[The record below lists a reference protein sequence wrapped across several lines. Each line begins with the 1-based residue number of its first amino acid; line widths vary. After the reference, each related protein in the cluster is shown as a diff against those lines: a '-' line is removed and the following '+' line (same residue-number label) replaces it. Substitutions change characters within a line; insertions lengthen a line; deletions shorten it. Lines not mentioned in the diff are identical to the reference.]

1 MILIL
6 LIVII
11 LKIVLKNI
19 LKMNNDRKEQIEKLN
34 EIYKFY
40 NEKEK
45 LVNLLISKFTILEID
60 EFIKNIKK

>member
-1 MILIL
+1 
-6 LIVII
+6 
-11 LKIVLKNI
+11 
-19 LKMNNDRKEQIEKLN
+19 MNNDRKEQIKKLN

-60 EFIKNIKK
+60 EFIKFIKKIKRIGKNFRFIKKRKRLSR